1 MRLILVSL
9 LLATLL
15 TGCANVS
22 RFEKGPLVAH
32 GEEIDGSGEPLYY
45 VVGIDLGKAGDSR
58 PLEALLRLSPD
69 SPPVSI
75 GALRPQ
81 QVARYLPPFVPPP
94 QWPDSWKQKSRE
106 NDAYTGGGF
115 HIVFREG
122 RLLSVGICSHCAG
135 QREEPV
141 VGTPDG
147 QHWYALPLTRQ
158 QVIDVFGHPDWV
170 HRVNEVRY

>member
-32 GEEIDGSGEPLYY
+32 GEQIDGSGEPLYY

-75 GALRPQ
+75 GAL
-81 QVARYLPPFVPPP
+81 
-94 QWPDSWKQKSRE
+94 
-106 NDAYTGGGF
+106 
-115 HIVFREG
+115 
-122 RLLSVGICSHCAG
+122 
-135 QREEPV
+135 
-141 VGTPDG
+141 
-147 QHWYALPLTRQ
+147 
-158 QVIDVFGHPDWV
+158 
-170 HRVNEVRY
+170 